1 MSVYVVIL
9 CDLYQDHFLG
19 VFASR
24 EAADKYVQSQKP
36 EEGERFLVSEE
47 LVRNWSVQAGD
58 QVQTLVQLLPPAKGG
73 LLNTTYDD
81 LPAYS

>member
-24 EAADKYVQSQKP
+24 EAADKYVQSQEP
-36 EEGERFLVSEE
+36 EEYVCGERFLVSEE
-47 LVRNWSVQAGD
+47 LVCN
-58 QVQTLVQLLPPAKGG
+58 
-73 LLNTTYDD
+73 
-81 LPAYS
+81 

>member
-1 MSVYVVIL
+1 MLVYVVIL

-24 EAADKYVQSQKP
+24 EAADKYVQSQEP

-47 LVRNWSVQAGD
+47 LVRN
-58 QVQTLVQLLPPAKGG
+58 
-73 LLNTTYDD
+73 
-81 LPAYS
+81 

>member
-24 EAADKYVQSQKP
+24 KAADKYVQSQEP

-58 QVQTLVQLLPPAKGG
+58 QVQTLVQLLPLTKSG
-73 LLNTTYDD
+73 LR
-81 LPAYS
+81 

>member
-24 EAADKYVQSQKP
+24 EAADKYAQAQET
-36 EEGERFLVSEE
+36 EEDERLLISEMP
-47 LVRNWSVQAGD
+47 LIS
-58 QVQTLVQLLPPAKGG
+58 
-73 LLNTTYDD
+73 
-81 LPAYS
+81 

>member
-24 EAADKYVQSQKP
+24 EAADKYVQAQEA
-36 EEGERFLVSEE
+36 EEGELYLVDEMA
-47 LVRNWSVQAGD
+47 VQ
-58 QVQTLVQLLPPAKGG
+58 
-73 LLNTTYDD
+73 
-81 LPAYS
+81 S

>member
-24 EAADKYVQSQKP
+24 EAADRYVQAQET
-36 EEGERFLVSEE
+36 EEDERLLVSEMP
-47 LVRNWSVQAGD
+47 LIS
-58 QVQTLVQLLPPAKGG
+58 
-73 LLNTTYDD
+73 
-81 LPAYS
+81 